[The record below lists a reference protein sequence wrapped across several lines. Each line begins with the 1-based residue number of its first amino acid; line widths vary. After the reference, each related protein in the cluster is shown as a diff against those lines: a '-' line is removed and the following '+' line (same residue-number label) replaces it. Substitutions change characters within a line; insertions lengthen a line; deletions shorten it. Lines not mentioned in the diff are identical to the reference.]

1 MLKEVDTLI
10 SIVQKVNDIIVEKR
24 RDIAVLEVD
33 NLISQI
39 SKTLDEY
46 KADPDL
52 RNKALKPL
60 QDIKKQLQQE
70 QSIPGMFYQQNLAK
84 EQFDNAIE
92 VIENEAGNKPKGGA
106 TPKPVKFIK
115 PAVFAT
121 KNYIETEEDIEEFLK
136 ALKQELMEALK
147 KNSRIR
153 IQ

>member
-1 MLKEVDTLI
+1 MDTLI